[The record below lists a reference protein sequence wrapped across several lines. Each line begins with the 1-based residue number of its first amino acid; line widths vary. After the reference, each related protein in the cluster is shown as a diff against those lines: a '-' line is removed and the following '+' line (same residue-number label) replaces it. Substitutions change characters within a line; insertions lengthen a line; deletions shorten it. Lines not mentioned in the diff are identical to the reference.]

1 MTEAEELLLDWMYSF
16 LMLEEQDRLK
26 GWHLWVSPYFSSH
39 AFSDE
44 IDTFLIT
51 FLILY
56 IQVCLDKI
64 LANISLFDS
73 KSRRGENSDTQNY
86 SQVQFVDIIR
96 FLASFQVIL
105 LSK

>member
-64 LANISLFDS
+64 LANTSLFDP
-73 KSRRGENSDTQNY
+73 KSRRGENSDTHN
-86 SQVQFVDIIR
+86 
-96 FLASFQVIL
+96 FLKFNLLTSFAF
-105 LSK
+105 